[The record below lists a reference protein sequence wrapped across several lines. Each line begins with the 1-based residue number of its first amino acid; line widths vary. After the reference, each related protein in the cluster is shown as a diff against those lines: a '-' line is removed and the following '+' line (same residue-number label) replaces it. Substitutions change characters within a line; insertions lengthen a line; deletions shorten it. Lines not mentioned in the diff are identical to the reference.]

1 MILISGL
8 KAPVLCVEPNAEMLR
23 EAEKWEG
30 VKPYHGSA
38 DDFFSSNLQPRCNKI
53 FVSGSVHYFTDPLT
67 TFRKAALYLPA
78 DGIMLIRN
86 RSSEAT
92 LLPLWKSAVE
102 KFLKAYDTPVP
113 LQTVL
118 EQAGFSVQVITYTYT
133 AEMTKGEWYD
143 KIRQRMICVLNEFSD
158 EQIEEGLKELDRD
171 WLPAKKVSDVVQVD
185 DRWICYIATKTSG
198 V

>member
-1 MILISGL
+1 
-8 KAPVLCVEPNAEMLR
+8 MLR

-38 DDFFSSNLQPRCNKI
+38 DDFFSSNLQPKCNKI
-53 FVSGSVHYFTDPLT
+53 LISGAVHYFPDPLT

-86 RSSEAT
+86 RSGEAT

-102 KFLKAYDTPVP
+102 KIGKGYDSSIP

-143 KIRQRMICVLNEFSD
+143 KIRQRMFHVLNGFSD

-171 WLPAKKVSDVVQVD
+171 WFPAKKDSDVVQVD
-185 DRWICYIATKTSG
+185 DKWICCVATKT
-198 V
+198 